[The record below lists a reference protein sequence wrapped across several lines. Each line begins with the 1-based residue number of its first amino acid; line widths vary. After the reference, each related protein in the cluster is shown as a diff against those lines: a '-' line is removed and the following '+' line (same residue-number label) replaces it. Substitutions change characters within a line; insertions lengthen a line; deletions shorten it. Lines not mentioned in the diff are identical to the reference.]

1 MSINRE
7 AARTVDHRL
16 ETRAAHGR
24 KLKSLYRYLGFTAST
39 LASFLRVS
47 EGTVYRWQRSGDF
60 PFAVIRLLRV
70 MSYQELPGK
79 TWEGWHFS
87 RGTLWA
93 PEGHGFVGKDFSWLN
108 LTYRRAQMFGLL
120 YLERQDLRE
129 KLKEARAELA

>member
-1 MSINRE
+1 M
-7 AARTVDHRL
+7 DQRL

-39 LASFLRVS
+39 LASYLRVS
-47 EGTVYRWQRSGDF
+47 ERTVYRWQRCGDV

-87 RGTLWA
+87 RGMLWA
-93 PEGHGFVGKDFSWLN
+93 PTPCTASTPRDRLPTGQVCCCGRCCG
-108 LTYRRAQMFGLL
+108 YRRAMGGRWHFACRSRRGNMH
-120 YLERQDLRE
+120 
-129 KLKEARAELA
+129 